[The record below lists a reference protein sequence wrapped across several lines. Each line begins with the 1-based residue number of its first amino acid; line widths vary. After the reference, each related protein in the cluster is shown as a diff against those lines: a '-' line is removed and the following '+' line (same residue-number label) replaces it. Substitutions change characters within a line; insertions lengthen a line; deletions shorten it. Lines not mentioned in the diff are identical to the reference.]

1 MFKTFLSTIIIVTIL
16 ICAGCCVWHF
26 LVSPPQPP
34 PPPPP
39 PPVSHTSVEEGKDM
53 LTSLA
58 NAAIMFSI
66 KHGGNGETNFPAEDK
81 ELFSYIP
88 DVYRKARFDTDGAS
102 KHIGGYYWQMQA
114 PKNANDFYF
123 QLLVASGFE
132 GEELYIQKD
141 MVIHDRNA
149 NKPVEKSGTQEEAK
163 TETQIQQPHESQEPK
178 PQIPPKE
185 TQEIQ
190 NSAEQKDTTISNL
203 KDKISEGVGRAG
215 QSLKS
220 AGRTVTQKISDLVDE
235 VSAPKPEPEPVIQ
248 DADENEAKRL
258 LESFSNGATL
268 YSIKNGGNGK
278 DHFPVSPEQ
287 FERFVPKIYYMALVK
302 NNDVASANPA
312 GGYIV
317 KYMPNGDGTHFK
329 FRAFPS
335 QVKYYRGKSFVMTD
349 NMEITPE
356 QK

>member
-1 MFKTFLSTIIIVTIL
+1 MKYSR
-16 ICAGCCVWHF
+16 
-26 LVSPPQPP
+26 LV
-34 PPPPP
+34 
-39 PPVSHTSVEEGKDM
+39 K
-53 LTSLA
+53 LA
-58 NAAIMFSI
+58 
-66 KHGGNGETNFPAEDK
+66 H
-81 ELFSYIP
+81 
-88 DVYRKARFDTDGAS
+88 DT
-102 KHIGGYYWQMQA
+102 QA
-114 PKNANDFYF
+114 PQMRKQAAPSGRDIAITAGSGALSGLAGYAMAR
-123 QLLVASGFE
+123 LLGAGNKKALGIGAGAGVAGAGLGYAGSAYGAQIAE
-132 GEELYIQKD
+132 GVKGRLA
-141 MVIHDRNA
+141 R
-149 NKPVEKSGTQEEAK
+149 SL
-163 TETQIQQPHESQEPK
+163 
-178 PQIPPKE
+178 
-185 TQEIQ
+185 
-190 NSAEQKDTTISNL
+190 SAEQKDTTISNL

-248 DADENEAKRL
+248 DADENEAKSL
-258 LESFSNGATL
+258 LESFSNGATI

-287 FERFVPKIYYMALVK
+287 FERFVPRIYYMALVK

-317 KYMPNGDGTHFK
+317 KYMPNEDGTHFK